1 MVVRDY
7 HFDFQRPR
15 GNFTVSQSLDKLT
28 STVDKPFEGIKAKQF
43 VNIISHSLPDNMN
56 SYRMDEDFLW
66 MDGSAV
72 GTADDFLW
80 MDGSAVQSLNILAC
94 TCTKT
99 GRNNK
104 MRQPNWISTVKA
116 VYEHCM
122 YKHWNIWTQ
131 LTCIFWT
138 KILVI
143 KSFMEN
149 SVV

>member
-1 MVVRDY
+1 
-7 HFDFQRPR
+7 
-15 GNFTVSQSLDKLT
+15 
-28 STVDKPFEGIKAKQF
+28 
-43 VNIISHSLPDNMN
+43 
-56 SYRMDEDFLW
+56 MDEDFLW

-122 YKHWNIWTQ
+122 YKALKHLNSTYMYFLDQNIG
-131 LTCIFWT
+131 
-138 KILVI
+138 
-143 KSFMEN
+143 N
-149 SVV
+149 